1 MPTDLRI
8 QIDRLEKA
16 CNVALRNGD
25 DAETLALLAQ
35 TLNVISFNFSDEERS
50 VTKGLANMASA
61 HADMLLNSL
70 TASAPPAVAHNGLAR
85 LCNTLAELRE
95 SLDSETKVSQ
105 RDA

>member
-1 MPTDLRI
+1 
-8 QIDRLEKA
+8 
-16 CNVALRNGD
+16 
-25 DAETLALLAQ
+25 
-35 TLNVISFNFSDEERS
+35 
-50 VTKGLANMASA
+50 MASA